1 MQTKNLNEYTLM
13 VKQHTTKAWPVSILT
28 FLALLS
34 ASANSYAKSV
44 SINVFAIPSSPIV
57 ELMATTSN
65 ELAKQQIT
73 TFYQQGLPVHATL
86 YLTDY
91 PQEAQNE
98 IKQVVER
105 IVKKHQPFE
114 IKANGFS
121 VSASNWAF
129 IDLEKSYQ
137 LQRLADEVTLK
148 LEPLRDHQAPVPSW
162 VKHYPNK
169 LVAFERY
176 GSPNVFQ
183 NFQPHLTLLANEQ
196 NPTLAA
202 FNKVMQAEP
211 PQAQGEII
219 GIGIG
224 ISDQF
229 GQQKQVIAKY
239 FFDTK

>member
-1 MQTKNLNEYTLM
+1 M
-13 VKQHTTKAWPVSILT
+13 VKHPISVPWLFSIVT
-28 FLALLS
+28 SFALLT
-34 ASANSYAKSV
+34 ASSISHAKSI
-44 SINVFAIPSSPIV
+44 SINVFAIPSKPII
-57 ELMATTSN
+57 ELMAKTSD
-65 ELAKQQIT
+65 ELAKQKMT

-91 PQEAQNE
+91 PLAAQNA

-129 IDLEKSYQ
+129 INLEKSYH

-196 NPTLAA
+196 NPNLALI
-202 FNKVMQAEP
+202 NKAMQADP

-229 GQQKQVIAKY
+229 GQQKQVIAEY
-239 FFDTK
+239 FFNAK

>member
-1 MQTKNLNEYTLM
+1 M
-13 VKQHTTKAWPVSILT
+13 VKQHSSFSWLFISIT
-28 FLALLS
+28 FLTLLATS
-34 ASANSYAKSV
+34 ASSYAKSI
-44 SINVFAIPSSPIV
+44 SINVFAIPSKPIV
-57 ELMATTSN
+57 ELVANTSDKLATH
-65 ELAKQQIT
+65 QIT

-91 PQEAQNE
+91 PLEAQNE
-98 IKQVVER
+98 IKQMVER
-105 IVKKHQPFE
+105 IVKEHQSFE

-121 VSASNWAF
+121 VSPSNWAF
-129 IDLEKSYQ
+129 INLEKSYQ

-183 NFQPHLTLLANEQ
+183 NFQPHLTLLANEK
-196 NPTLAA
+196 NPALALVQKA
-202 FNKVMQAEP
+202 LHAEP
-211 PQAQGEII
+211 PQAQGKII

-224 ISDQF
+224 VSDQF
-229 GQQKQVIAKY
+229 GQQKEILAKY
-239 FFDTK
+239 FFDAK